1 MKWTDK
7 KGLKELKKFLI
18 EKEIERGACLC
29 DDKKYYRVM
38 GLPYGGNKEVG
49 LECFAPFPEFV
60 SLEKLMGLKRQRKDD
75 IKLDCIQEL
84 DTEKVVSNIDMLL
97 QLKIGTVF
105 ECKDG
110 YFVVLFLEDYTKNP
124 FYDKDHKITGILLK
138 DLKDFT
144 SLTLDSI
151 TTYNYVLLLKTFSLS
166 GKKLKKEVVEIVR
179 TKVRMLCQ

>member
-18 EKEIERGACLC
+18 EKYIERCACLC
-29 DDKKYYRVM
+29 DDKKLYRVM
-38 GLPYGGNKEVG
+38 CLPYGGNEEVG
-49 LECFAPFPEFV
+49 LECFVP
-60 SLEKLMGLKRQRKDD
+60 LEKLKVLKRQRKDD

-84 DTEKVVSNIDMLL
+84 DTEMLL
-97 QLKIGTVF
+97 QLKIGTVL

-110 YFVVLFLEDYTKNP
+110 YFVVLFLEDYKKNP
-124 FYDKDHKITGILLK
+124 FYDKEHKITGTLLK

-166 GKKLKKEVVEIVR
+166 GKKL
-179 TKVRMLCQ
+179 

>member
-18 EKEIERGACLC
+18 EKDIERGSCLC
-29 DDKKYYRVM
+29 DDKKLYRVM
-38 GLPYGGNKEVG
+38 GLPYGGNEEVG
-49 LECFAPFPEFV
+49 LECFAPFLEFV
-60 SLEKLMGLKRQRKDD
+60 PLEKLKGLKRQRKDD
-75 IKLDCIQEL
+75 IKVDCILKL
-84 DTEKVVSNIDMLL
+84 DTEKVISNIDMLL
-97 QLKIGTVF
+97 QLKIGTVL

-110 YFVVLFLEDYTKNP
+110 YFVVLFLEDYKKNP
-124 FYDKDHKITGILLK
+124 FYDREQTVTGVQIK
-138 DLKDFT
+138 DLKDFM

-166 GKKLKKEVVEIVR
+166 GKKLKKEEIEIVR

>member
-18 EKEIERGACLC
+18 EKDIESGACLC
-29 DDKKYYRVM
+29 DDKKLYRVM
-38 GLPYGGNKEVG
+38 GLPYGGNEEVG
-49 LECFAPFPEFV
+49 LECFVP
-60 SLEKLMGLKRQRKDD
+60 LEKLKVLKRQRKDD

-84 DTEKVVSNIDMLL
+84 DTEMLL
-97 QLKIGTVF
+97 QLKIGTVL

-110 YFVVLFLEDYTKNP
+110 YFVVLFLEDYKKNP
-124 FYDKDHKITGILLK
+124 FYDKEHKITGTLLK

-166 GKKLKKEVVEIVR
+166 GKKL
-179 TKVRMLCQ
+179 